1 MNARMIIY
9 LFMFIILLLAGCA
22 KYTGPMAGERGLTFM
37 VSAPEALQVTIVG
50 SFNGW
55 DKEHDRLSGPDK
67 SGWWTITLPLG
78 IGRHEYL
85 FLLNSTQWL
94 LDPYAGITADDGFGG
109 KNGILYLGPTAR
121 TGIAQGPS
129 DQSLEQRL
137 ADVKF
142 APLLTLAGEAQ
153 KKGLPTRFVLNKVL
167 EGLAKGAADDLVRTR
182 AELTLRHLEAAAA
195 IVNNA
200 VSAGVLEAATRERV
214 RASEAASVLLDM
226 GISQDDIA
234 GLGRDAVEKKIPL
247 PWFSRTMEAMA
258 NLIGGGM
265 PSDLAVRTARILILD
280 RYSEKFI
287 GTVEGELFYWR
298 ENKYNWT
305 DAFYRFHSGCRPG
318 MGCFSEDGYM
328 P

>member
-1 MNARMIIY
+1 MNARMIMHFVI
-9 LFMFIILLLAGCA
+9 FLLLAGCA
-22 KYTGPMAGERGLTFM
+22 KYTGPIAGERGITFM
-37 VSAPEALQVTIVG
+37 VNAPEARQVTIVG

-85 FLLNSTQWL
+85 LLLNSAQWL

-109 KNGILYLGPTAR
+109 KNGILYVGRAVG

-129 DQSLEQRL
+129 DHELEKRVTD
-137 ADVKF
+137 AKF
-142 APLLTLAGEAQ
+142 VPLLTLASEAQ
-153 KKGLPTRFVLNKVL
+153 EKGLPTRLVLNKVL
-167 EGLAKGAADDLVRTR
+167 EGLAKVAADDLVKTR
-182 AELTLRHLEAAAA
+182 AELTLKHLETAAV
-195 IVNNA
+195 IVNSA
-200 VSAGVLEAATRERV
+200 VSAGVLEQAPRERV
-214 RASEAASVLLDM
+214 RANEAAAVLLDI
-226 GISQDDIA
+226 GISRDDIA
-234 GLGRDAVEKKIPL
+234 GLGRDAAEKKIPL

-265 PSDLAVRTARILILD
+265 SSDLAVRTARILILD

-328 P
+328 Q